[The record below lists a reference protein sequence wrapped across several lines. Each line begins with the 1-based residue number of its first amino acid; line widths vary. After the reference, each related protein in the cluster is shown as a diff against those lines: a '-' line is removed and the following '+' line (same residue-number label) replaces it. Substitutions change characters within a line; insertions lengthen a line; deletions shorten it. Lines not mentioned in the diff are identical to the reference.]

1 MQDARTRIGVAIVA
15 AVAIIA
21 IGIGVAVKKLQSP
34 PPIVI
39 TDPAGASTAT
49 ASGPPMSLAE
59 PPVDSPAVVP
69 PKGLAPAA
77 DSSSAPSQSPS
88 ADSASSAPVDIYIH
102 VAGAVKKPGLYTLPP
117 DSRLFQALKAAGGA
131 KADADLDAVNLAEKL
146 ADGEKVYVPSE
157 QEMKSTPSVEAAGA
171 GNAIGE
177 ESETPADATADSG
190 VHAAKGA
197 GGHGGRSDKLTDPSQ
212 GTVDINTADAG
223 ELQRLPGVGPAM
235 AARIIAFRQS
245 AGGFKKPEELME
257 VSGIGP
263 KKYAKMQPFIHT

>member
-15 AVAIIA
+15 VVAIA
-21 IGIGVAVKKLQSP
+21 VIGIGFAVKKLQSP

-39 TDPAGASTAT
+39 TDPAGAQTPAA
-49 ASGPPMSLAE
+49 ASPPMSLAA
-59 PPVDSPAVVP
+59 PPPAKP
-69 PKGLAPAA
+69 PAA
-77 DSSSAPSQSPS
+77 PVPSSVSSTSASTPAAPS
-88 ADSASSAPVDIYIH
+88 VIYIH
-102 VAGAVKKPGLYTLPP
+102 IAGAVKKPGLYTLPT

-131 KADADLDAVNLAEKL
+131 KSSADLDAVNLAEKL
-146 ADGEKVYVPSE
+146 SDGEKVYVPSA
-157 QEMKSTPSVEAAGA
+157 QEMKSTPPVEAAGA

-177 ESETPADATADSG
+177 QSEMPAQVVAASG
-190 VHAAKGA
+190 AHAAKSA
-197 GGHGGRSDKLTDPSQ
+197 GGRGGHSDKLTDPSQ
-212 GTVDINTADAG
+212 GTVDINTADAE

-263 KKYAKMQPFIHT
+263 KKFAKLSPFIHT